1 MFKNLKYICIE
12 FGLSFLLYIPIMF
25 ISLIMTYRNESVGLF
40 IEKFQ
45 LLLPIIPSFIT
56 TSSIFFYKEGK
67 DIVKYIYTIL
77 VPTIIYTFIFIIYY
91 INVLFNMY

>member
-1 MFKNLKYICIE
+1 MLKNLKYICIE

-56 TSSIFFYKEGK
+56 TSSIFFYEEGK
-67 DIVKYIYTIL
+67 DIFKYLYNIL
-77 VPTIIYTFIFIIYY
+77 IPTFIYTFIFIIYY
-91 INVLFNMY
+91 MNVLIKIY